1 MERKYLIALD
11 GSTASMA
18 VAHYAAAMLPRDR
31 SEIVLFLVEL
41 DMPESF
47 WDIYPDP
54 ENRIHKEEMAQWAE
68 RQKKCFASV
77 LEAARSIFVE
87 AGFPPKNIR
96 IKMLRRNTGITRDI
110 ISESMDG
117 YAAVFAGR
125 KGCSNLARLPIGN
138 VARKLV
144 SRILHIPLVIV
155 GESAETNH
163 ILIGFDDSRDS
174 RNCLRLSAALFA
186 NTDKQFHI
194 LHIARSFNLFNGE
207 FQNGESRK
215 PDVTVGYPLDNQ
227 DKNRRM
233 RIEPAME
240 KALLILKEHSVKKA
254 NMESRIVTGYMN
266 RSLGLLDTAEK
277 EGWGTIFVG
286 RRGISR
292 IQDFLMGRVGEKL
305 VEMARD
311 QAIWIVN

>member
-1 MERKYLIALD
+1 MDLKYLIALD

-18 VAHYAAAMLPRDR
+18 VVHYAAAMLPKDR

-54 ENRIHKEEMAQWAE
+54 ENRIHKEEMVEWAT
-68 RQKKCFASV
+68 RQHKCFASV
-77 LEAARSIFVE
+77 LETARSILVE
-87 AGFPPKNIR
+87 AGFPRKCVN
-96 IKMLRRNTGITRDI
+96 IKMYRRNTGITRDI

-155 GESAETNH
+155 GENAETNH

-174 RNCLRLSAALFA
+174 RSCLRFSASLFA
-186 NTDKQFHI
+186 GTDKQFHI

-207 FQNGESRK
+207 FQNPGT
-215 PDVTVGYPLDNQ
+215 VTVRQTIDDQ
-227 DKNRRM
+227 EKNRRM
-233 RIEPAME
+233 KIEPAME
-240 KALLILKEHSVKKA
+240 KALQILKEHSVEKT
-254 NMESRIVTGYMN
+254 NMESLIITGYMN
-266 RSLGLLDTAEK
+266 RSLGLLDMAEK

-286 RRGISR
+286 RRGVSR